1 MKKILI
7 VEDDRVIQKIV
18 IEILNHHFPEFHL
31 LGAVSFVSEALEVIE
46 KEAPDL
52 LILDISLPDGTAFD
66 LLRKIGFYNF
76 KVVFMSGHEAFFEEA
91 IQFSAVG
98 FVKKPFE
105 SSDLVLAIDK
115 ACDAIDETDYHYKIE
130 ILLTNAN
137 LPAASQMVVFPTDDF
152 NKAVSLSSILFGEAV
167 AGGCIMHTDMG
178 KQLFV
183 PRPLRHYE
191 QLFGNYGFMR
201 CHPLYV
207 VNLRKIESLDA
218 NNTAVWLD
226 NGMQI
231 PLEPRKYEIIK
242 KRYYEIVP

>member
-18 IEILNHHFPEFHL
+18 SEILNHHFPEFYL

-52 LILDISLPDGTAFD
+52 LILDIALPDGTAFD
-66 LLRKIGFYNF
+66 LLRKIEFYNF

-115 ACDAIDETDYHYKIE
+115 ACEAIDETDYHYKIE
-130 ILLTNAN
+130 VLLTNAN
-137 LPAASQMVVFPTDDF
+137 LPAASQMVVFPTEDF
-152 NKAVSLSSILFGEAV
+152 KQAVSLSSILFGEAV
-167 AGGCIMHTDMG
+167 AGGCIIHTDIE

-218 NNTAVWLD
+218 NNTSVWLD

-231 PLEPRKYEIIK
+231 PLEPRKYETIK